1 MTSLECIR
9 RCLGPSSTD
18 VAEFLIK
25 NGISFHTLAPPS
37 GSASENGPVK
47 PHRLGRRVE
56 THRFDLAD
64 FAAYENL
71 RESFLAAQ
79 PHGRRALMYGGIVA
93 RLARETLSDS
103 VVLAGPSYQALQGQ
117 QAIFGEGKDTLVDD
131 QLSED
136 DLDFICGT
144 YVVETG
150 IKGVHDFS
158 GH

>member
-1 MTSLECIR
+1 
-9 RCLGPSSTD
+9 
-18 VAEFLIK
+18 
-25 NGISFHTLAPPS
+25 
-37 GSASENGPVK
+37 
-47 PHRLGRRVE
+47 
-56 THRFDLAD
+56 
-64 FAAYENL
+64 
-71 RESFLAAQ
+71 
-79 PHGRRALMYGGIVA
+79 MYGGIVA